1 MIETL
6 GGVLLG
12 VIESLALSVPQLA
25 PFTDAIEF
33 AVLIVILLVKPA
45 GLLGKA
51 RREKV

>member
-1 MIETL
+1 ML
-6 GGVLLG
+6 GGILLG
-12 VIESLALSVPQLA
+12 VIEAFALSVTALA